1 MGNAGTMLQIRSN
14 QLNYNPAF
22 MRRMAAANQKRE
34 NTTYLMSVLQIF
46 LQNNIVFDRSVIHA
60 LFTDNS
66 TTRRLFLS
74 LTYSG
79 AQTIAN
85 NIISGVQTTK
95 SEGKKFSISID
106 GYPIDFYCD
115 EMQNNGDSVS
125 FPLIKVSLP
134 EEKAPTPG
142 KTDQTREFF
151 YLRVQENPL
160 PPGKFE
166 AKWTTSTSDA
176 FQAQVL
182 CFVPSDLRKDEYDK
196 VLRRVGLYEQ
206 EGTLLENPNPNP
218 PRLTAFAGLRANDAE
233 RICKNGLNAS
243 DPTWSFGV
251 VPLHAYYEHTL
262 FPSGKALIE
271 PTGGGRPVI
280 VRITFEQPY
289 DGNKLY
295 SLTFDAFSLA
305 TLDRPADQDLYVSG
319 PVLAHESDLNINADG
334 TGSPV
339 YTNNWIGEFTGVIAT
354 GERQYA
360 DFCFVGMK

>member
-1 MGNAGTMLQIRSN
+1 MLQIRSN

-60 LFTDNS
+60 LYTNDP
-66 TTRRLFLS
+66 TTRKLFLS
-74 LTYSG
+74 LAHSG

-85 NIISGVQTTK
+85 NIISGVQTAK
-95 SEGKKFSISID
+95 AEGRNFSFSID
-106 GYPIDFYCD
+106 GYSINFYCD
-115 EMQNNGDSVS
+115 EMQNNRDSVS

-166 AKWTTSTSDA
+166 AKWTTSTRDSH
-176 FQAQVL
+176 QAQVL
-182 CFVPSDLRKDEYDK
+182 CFVPSTLREDEYDK

-233 RICKNGLNAS
+233 RICKNGCA
-243 DPTWSFGV
+243 F
-251 VPLHAYYEHTL
+251 H
-262 FPSGKALIE
+262 
-271 PTGGGRPVI
+271 I
-280 VRITFEQPY
+280 VQAKTNSNRK
-289 DGNKLY
+289 GNKRIMPTP
-295 SLTFDAFSLA
+295 SF
-305 TLDRPADQDLYVSG
+305 
-319 PVLAHESDLNINADG
+319 
-334 TGSPV
+334 
-339 YTNNWIGEFTGVIAT
+339 
-354 GERQYA
+354 
-360 DFCFVGMK
+360 